1 MDKVRP
7 PLARR
12 HRKSE
17 VDMKKPVG
25 FNPPASGLFK
35 QLARHAVSRHY
46 RDGQTIFSQGDVAN
60 AIFRVEHGNVKLTF
74 QPQRGRKAVIAVLR
88 EGECFGEGA
97 LISNALRI
105 STATSIHRST
115 IGRVGKR
122 TMTRRLYTEPAFAKL
137 FTAHLLLRLGQVEGD
152 LVDQLV
158 NSSERRLARL
168 LLQLCDFGRAVKGVS
183 PEVHVDQ
190 GTLAQ
195 AVGTTRSRISFF
207 MNRFRQQGLIDY
219 NGSIRVHPGLLLFLL
234 GDSVADQRRL
244 AS

>member
-1 MDKVRP
+1 
-7 PLARR
+7 
-12 HRKSE
+12 
-17 VDMKKPVG
+17 MKKPVG

-35 QLARHAVSRHY
+35 QLAGQAVSRHY
-46 RDGQTIFSQGDVAN
+46 RDGQAIFSQGDVAN
-60 AIFRVEHGNVKLTF
+60 AIFRVEQGNVKLTF
-74 QPQRGRKAVIAVLR
+74 QPKRGRKAVIAVLR
-88 EGECFGEGA
+88 EGQCFGEGC
-97 LISNALRI
+97 LISKARRI

-115 IGRVGKR
+115 IGRIGKR
-122 TMTRRLYTEPAFAKL
+122 MMTRRLHAEPAFAKL
-137 FTAHLLLRLGQVEGD
+137 FTAHLLQRIDEVEND

-168 LLQLCDFGRAVKGVS
+168 LLQLCDFGRTVKGVP

-219 NGSIRVHPGLLLFLL
+219 NGSIRVHHGLLVFLL
-234 GDSVADQRRL
+234 GDSAAEQRRL
-244 AS
+244 ASAKIN